1 MSVATLSTH
10 PTMTTL
16 CPRPIHGLGRL
27 CLLVSGLLMLLLPRA
42 NAQAADFNIE
52 QASVVLSTNV
62 YRVDARIDYDLDGK
76 PREALENGVPLVLE
90 LELKILRRRPYLWD
104 ETVASVLLRHR
115 ISYRALTRQYQLEN
129 LNTGELSSFTSLSA
143 ALGHLRQV
151 KGFPL
156 IDQALLEPD
165 QHYSLALKADLDV
178 ESLPTPLRAMA
189 YVTADWY
196 RGSRW
201 YELPLR

>member
-1 MSVATLSTH
+1 MSAATLSTH
-10 PTMTTL
+10 PTATVL
-16 CPRPIHGLGRL
+16 CRQPIHGLGWL
-27 CLLVSGLLMLLLPRA
+27 CLLISSLLILLPRG
-42 NAQAADFNIE
+42 NALAADFSIE

-90 LELKILRRRPYLWD
+90 LELKILRQRSYIWN

-115 ISYRALTRQYQLEN
+115 LSYRALSRQYQLEN
-129 LNTGELSSFTSLSA
+129 LNTDEVNSFTSLSA

-165 QHYSLALKADLDV
+165 QHYTLALKADLDV

-196 RGSRW
+196 RGSPW